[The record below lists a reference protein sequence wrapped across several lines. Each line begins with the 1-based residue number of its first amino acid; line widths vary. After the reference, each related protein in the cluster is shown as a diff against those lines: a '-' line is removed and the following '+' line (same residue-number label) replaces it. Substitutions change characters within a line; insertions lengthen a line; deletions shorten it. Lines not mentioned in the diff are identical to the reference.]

1 MLYIYGDINKLEREE
16 KKERTENNLQGTE
29 KKKRRRKTYLPHTNM
44 NCRFIW
50 VRLKEPI
57 NLTPKGVRWWE
68 VVKLIVSGE
77 RIWD

>member
-44 NCRFIW
+44 NCNSYEW
-50 VRLKEPI
+50 GSKSLS
-57 NLTPKGVRWWE
+57 T
-68 VVKLIVSGE
+68 
-77 RIWD
+77 